1 VYGFKRSM
9 QNAKCKLQKSNSF
22 SSICIFQFA
31 FFNLHYINWGDA
43 MKAMVLAA
51 GYGTR
56 LRPTTDKLPK
66 ALVPVAGQPMIEYP
80 LLLLRHYGIE
90 EIIINLHHLGE
101 KIEDYLQDG
110 KKLGLK
116 ITYSREKEVL
126 ETGGGLLQAKSFLE
140 GGTFLVINSD
150 VLIDL
155 PLQNVLDQH
164 RKRGNAATLVL
175 RSDPKADLYGSI
187 EISADLKIQ
196 RFLDSKAPSSKA
208 AGPLRKFMFT
218 GVQVLEPKVFDYMAA
233 EQSVRFS
240 TTKATY
246 PRMLTQGEPL
256 YGFPFDGFWQDLGT
270 PERIHEAEERLK
282 RGDVKLHY
290 L

>member
-1 VYGFKRSM
+1 
-9 QNAKCKLQKSNSF
+9 
-22 SSICIFQFA
+22 
-31 FFNLHYINWGDA
+31 LHYFEAGDA

-51 GYGTR
+51 GYGAR
-56 LRPTTDKLPK
+56 LRPTTDRIPK
-66 ALVPVAGQPMIEYP
+66 ALVPVGGRPMIEYP

-116 ITYSREKEVL
+116 ITYSKEKEVL
-126 ETGGGLLQAKSFLE
+126 ETGGGLLQAQSFLD
-140 GGTFLVINSD
+140 GGTFVVINSD

-187 EISADLKIQ
+187 EISADLRIQ
-196 RFLDSKAPSSKA
+196 RFLDSKAPSSEA
-208 AGPLRKFMFT
+208 AGPLGKFMFT

-233 EQSVRFS
+233 ERSVRFS

-246 PRMLTQGEPL
+246 PRMLARGEPL

-270 PERIHEAEERLK
+270 PERIYEAEERLK